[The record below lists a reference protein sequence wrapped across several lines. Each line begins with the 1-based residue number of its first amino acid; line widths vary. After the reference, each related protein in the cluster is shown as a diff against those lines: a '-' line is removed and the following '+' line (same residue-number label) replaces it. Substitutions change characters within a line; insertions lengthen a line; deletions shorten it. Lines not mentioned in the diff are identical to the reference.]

1 MLIYLG
7 CSALAAFFFNIVL
20 QLLGEPSP
28 LAMAHLVFT
37 VAILPLIVGAITHFV
52 PVLTRSGGPHRA
64 VQALPVLF

>member
-28 LAMAHLVFT
+28 LAMAHLDFT
-37 VAILPLIVGAITHFV
+37 VAILPLIVGAINISS
-52 PVLTRSGGPHRA
+52 RY
-64 VQALPVLF
+64 